1 MEAIFVEGSVR
12 RISSRVEARS
22 DLSTRIVARRQRS
35 GGFVKTT
42 LTRRSAW
49 APFWPKFN
57 SPGLGEY
64 FRINFP
70 GRDRE
75 RAAALFQ
82 LDIRCQRRRGGRAS
96 ILGWVEA
103 GHAAV
108 RPLSSDHP
116 QLKEEAYLSLLE
128 AQIIAASNAER
139 RKC

>member
-1 MEAIFVEGSVR
+1 M
-12 RISSRVEARS
+12 
-22 DLSTRIVARRQRS
+22 
-35 GGFVKTT
+35 KTT
-42 LTRRSAW
+42 LTRRSAS
-49 APFWPKFN
+49 APFWLKFN

-70 GRDRE
+70 RRDRE

-82 LDIRCQRRRGGRAS
+82 LDIRCRRRRGGRAS